1 MFDLLLKGGHVIDPA
16 NGIDGPH
23 DVAVTGGRI
32 AAVEADLPVSQAR
45 KAVNVSGLYVTPGL
59 VDIHSHMYATPG
71 HRNAWAGDNS
81 ILPDGFSFRS
91 GVTTMVDAGS
101 AGWRNFE
108 DFRLRVLD
116 RFQTRKLAFI
126 NIVGTGMMTNDLE
139 QNPYDM
145 KVDRAVAMAREH
157 ADLVVGVKTA
167 HWYGPEWTAVDLA
180 LQAGAA
186 LELPTMVDF
195 GSFPRERPYYELV
208 TQRLGA
214 GDITTHMY
222 LAAVPWIDTNGKL
235 LRYLFKARER
245 GVIFD
250 VGHGGGSFLWRNAV
264 PSIEQGFYPDSIS
277 SDLHTG
283 SMNGAMIDMPN
294 VMSKLLA
301 IGMPLTD
308 AIRAATANP
317 ATEIGHPELGSLTV
331 GAEADVTALDLTEGE
346 FAFLDVRGGRLEATR
361 RLRCELTLKAGQVVW
376 DWNARTGVDYRELGP
391 TIGIRDVDDLVM
403 PPEDV

>member
-1 MFDLLLKGGHVIDPA
+1 MFDLLLEGGHVIDPA
-16 NGIDGPH
+16 NGIDGPR
-23 DVAVTGGRI
+23 DVAVAGGRI
-32 AAVEADLPVSQAR
+32 AAVEADLPASQAR
-45 KAVNVSGLYVTPGL
+45 KAMDVSGLYVVPGL

-101 AGWRNFE
+101 AGWRNLE

-116 RFQTRKLAFI
+116 RFRTRKLAFI
-126 NIVGTGMMTNDLE
+126 NIVGVGMMTNDLE
-139 QNPYDM
+139 QNPHDM
-145 KVDRAVAMAREH
+145 KVDRVVAMAREH

-180 LQAGAA
+180 LRAGSE
-186 LELPTMVDF
+186 LGLPTMVDF

-208 TQRLGA
+208 TQRLRA

-222 LAAVPWIDTNGKL
+222 LAAVPWVDADGKL
-235 LRYLFKARER
+235 LSYLFKARER

-283 SMNGAMIDMPN
+283 SMNAAMIDMLN

-301 IGMPLTD
+301 IGMPLAD
-308 AIRAATANP
+308 VIRAATMNP
-317 ATEIGHPELGSLTV
+317 AAEIGHPELGSLTV
-331 GAEADVTALDLTEGE
+331 GAEADVAALDLTEGE

-391 TIGIRDVDDLVM
+391 TIGIRDVDDIVM
-403 PPEDV
+403 PPEDI